1 MKNPGPAHRPA
12 DRRRVLIANE
22 EPAAS
27 NVVAE
32 VVISLGFEPLFR
44 DLPVTVGTDNDDG
57 PPPDVAL
64 VGRWGSDALAL
75 EIIHRLVHDG
85 ACPVVAR
92 LPSRDPD
99 YVAGAARAGAFG
111 FVVGTDGL
119 DLHAAID
126 LAVAR
131 FHQYRMLQEAFLRR
145 AVVEQAKGILMARHG
160 IDQDA
165 AFDLLRAHSRR
176 RSRKVAD
183 VAAAVVE
190 SHLLLRTA
198 ADEAAT
204 QPHGVPA

>member
-1 MKNPGPAHRPA
+1 MKAPGPSSPA
-12 DRRRVLIANE
+12 GRRRVLIANE
-22 EPAAS
+22 EPASSDA
-27 NVVAE
+27 VAE
-32 VVISLGFEPLFR
+32 VVSSLGYEPLFR
-44 DLPVTVGTDNDDG
+44 ELPLTYRTDQDVD
-57 PPPDVAL
+57 PCPDVTL

-75 EIIHRLVHDG
+75 EVIHRLVHDG
-85 ACPVVAR
+85 ACPAVAR
-92 LPSRDPD
+92 LASRDPD
-99 YVAGAARAGAFG
+99 YVGRAARAGAFAV
-111 FVVGTDGL
+111 VVGIDGG
-119 DLHAAID
+119 DLQAAID

-198 ADEAAT
+198 VEEEAT
-204 QPHGVPA
+204 RPHGIQA